1 VPTAIAGAGDTA
13 VAASSNSSPPPCAT
27 RTPGWVDRHKIGQIV
42 DIEPLH
48 VATYVCLNGVFD
60 VGRETAKCIQRQ

>member
-1 VPTAIAGAGDTA
+1 LASASWAGAMDATA
-13 VAASSNSSPPPCAT
+13 FQGAPLDEASILA
-27 RTPGWVDRHKIGQIV
+27 